1 MMAASLETPENQTR
15 DYSKVTEE
23 EILSDIAYFG
33 ERLDQ
38 LGSPSSVYER
48 ARKHV
53 YTVLLRHRKQ
63 LLAAYRDGRPEAW
76 PEYEAARVEAR
87 S

>member
-1 MMAASLETPENQTR
+1 MAASLQSHETQAR

-38 LGSPSSVYER
+38 LSSPASVYER

-76 PEYEAARVEAR
+76 PEYEAVREQARN
-87 S
+87 

>member
-1 MMAASLETPENQTR
+1 MAASLERSEAQPR

-23 EILSDIAYFG
+23 EILSDIAYFND
-33 ERLDQ
+33 RLGQ
-38 LGSPSSVYER
+38 MGNASSVYER

-76 PEYEAARVEAR
+76 PEYEAAWDEAR
-87 S
+87 N